1 MHAIGVYIM
10 PPPRGGTNIP
20 RSQNMM
26 YRVPRHDVPTTSA
39 LCIGFADIV
48 DGKNTVC
55 YYKSMKK
62 DLLSELS
69 LVLAELCVNLAKE
82 LQKKKE
88 YNFADQIKRSAT
100 SVAANV
106 AEAGHPQSRADMISK
121 FEIALKEAFETGRWL
136 QMLKDAALI
145 DENTFST
152 IDKKCTKIRVLLI
165 ASIRTLKSKV

>member
-10 PPPRGGTNIP
+10 PLPRGGTNIP

-69 LVLAELCVNLAKE
+69 LELAELCVNLAKE
-82 LQKKKE
+82 LHWAFCLEQVW
-88 YNFADQIKRSAT
+88 IGLS
-100 SVAANV
+100 
-106 AEAGHPQSRADMISK
+106 
-121 FEIALKEAFETGRWL
+121 LK
-136 QMLKDAALI
+136 LI
-145 DENTFST
+145 PC
-152 IDKKCTKIRVLLI
+152 IMQVLP
-165 ASIRTLKSKV
+165 

>member
-1 MHAIGVYIM
+1 MMHLALLGIM
-10 PPPRGGTNIP
+10 YLLTVGI
-20 RSQNMM
+20 
-26 YRVPRHDVPTTSA
+26 
-39 LCIGFADIV
+39 I
-48 DGKNTVC
+48 DGKGVIC
-55 YYKSMKK
+55 YDRNMKK
-62 DLLSELS
+62 DQLSELS
-69 LVLAELCVNLAKE
+69 LELVALCVKLAKG
-82 LQKKKE
+82 LQQKKE
-88 YNFADQIKRSAT
+88 HNFADQIKRSAT
-100 SVAANV
+100 SVAANI

>member
-1 MHAIGVYIM
+1 MKCRQKNLGFSEIFYVFCERVSKIYIMHAIGVYIM

-26 YRVPRHDVPTTSA
+26 YRVPRHNVPTTSA

-69 LVLAELCVNLAKE
+69 LELAELCVNLAKE

-106 AEAGHPQSRADMISK
+106 AEAGHQGTCPTYGTHPIQ
-121 FEIALKEAFETGRWL
+121 
-136 QMLKDAALI
+136 
-145 DENTFST
+145 
-152 IDKKCTKIRVLLI
+152 VLF
-165 ASIRTLKSKV
+165 